1 MKYYILSLFATIS
14 VFAQTDAERKK
25 ISDTYDKA
33 VINELLSK
41 SEATYQAQKDSIA
54 EYKRKFGL
62 IDTETKTLHRIENGL
77 PIFYRIFNQGS
88 SQTINAN
95 KLYPGASLGLSVT
108 GSGIVAGVWDSDK
121 VRDTHIEFTGGKVIL
136 GDAATTLSPHATHV
150 TGTII
155 ATGISAL
162 RKGIAYGAQAKTF
175 DWDNDYNEMLLFG
188 SQGYLVSNH
197 SYGYIAT
204 DLPSYKFGSYDA
216 SSIEIDNVS
225 NASPYYQ
232 VVLAAGNDRN
242 DFAIE
247 HVANLGG
254 YDILTGTCNSK
265 NGLVVA
271 AVNQVTTYIDPSSV
285 EMSSFSNFGP
295 TDDGRIKPD
304 IAAKGVNV
312 SSTVSSTN
320 NSYDEFNGTSMAAP
334 AISGLIVLLQ
344 KHYNNLN
351 ASYMRAS
358 TVRGLICHTA
368 KEAGAN
374 PGPDYEFGWGL
385 ANGEAA
391 ANVITNRN
399 VSTLLEENTLAT
411 GGVFTKQ
418 IMINSVQDLAV
429 TICWTDPTGL
439 SNGATEDSR
448 VPRLKNNLDLKILK
462 DGNVYYPWKLN
473 VEDFYQQA
481 TNIEDN
487 DVDNIEKV
495 QIYDAQPGV
504 YTIQVTHKSVLTGGS
519 QVFSLIGSA
528 DVGITLNNDDYVFDN
543 SVFIYPNPATNV
555 LNYDVNANTEIT
567 AINIHDISGK
577 EVYRTNNFVS
587 NSIDIA
593 SLSSGVYFVT
603 FQSDKNS
610 VTKKFIKE

>member
-14 VFAQTDAERKK
+14 VFSQTDAERKK